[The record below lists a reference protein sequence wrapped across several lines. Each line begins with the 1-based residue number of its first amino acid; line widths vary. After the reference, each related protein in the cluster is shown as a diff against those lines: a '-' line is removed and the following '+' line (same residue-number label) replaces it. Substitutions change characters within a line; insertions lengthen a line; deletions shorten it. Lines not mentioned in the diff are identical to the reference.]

1 MTHVTHVFIKYSH
14 ARRKNNNYFIKKV
27 FIKKR
32 CHMCH
37 VSRQSP
43 VYHIRLHLFFEHNKR
58 IVGVQ
63 TSRKHHVYLTQ
74 VPYLAHVSAID
85 SSCKCHNYKSVF

>member
-32 CHMCH
+32 VTCVMCH
-37 VSRQSP
+37 AKAQCTTLDSTCFLNTTSELLVFKHLVS
-43 VYHIRLHLFFEHNKR
+43 IMF
-58 IVGVQ
+58 
-63 TSRKHHVYLTQ
+63 TS
-74 VPYLAHVSAID
+74 S
-85 SSCKCHNYKSVF
+85 KCHT